1 MAAALRKAGLMERL
15 KEPGQQLTFF
25 APNDAAFE
33 SLDEAVRAKVEKGN
47 GCSRDLL
54 NHHLLPNAIC
64 AGVIDTKAK
73 SVNEMKKFLSL
84 ERDGEDELFVDGVQ
98 GTIA

>member
-64 AGVIDTKAK
+64 AGGHPYMTSAQRGGVGPK
-73 SVNEMKKFLSL
+73 
-84 ERDGEDELFVDGVQ
+84 EDVVREV
-98 GTIA
+98 A

>member
-33 SLDEAVRAKVEKGN
+33 SLDEAVRAKVERGN
-47 GCSRDLL
+47 GCSREGHD
-54 NHHLLPNAIC
+54 
-64 AGVIDTKAK
+64 
-73 SVNEMKKFLSL
+73 MLS
-84 ERDGEDELFVDGVQ
+84 
-98 GTIA
+98 

>member
-1 MAAALRKAGLMERL
+1 MRYIV
-15 KEPGQQLTFF
+15 QLC
-25 APNDAAFE
+25 NVMYDI
-33 SLDEAVRAKVEKGN
+33 
-47 GCSRDLL
+47 RDLL

-64 AGVIDTKAK
+64 TGVIDTRAK

-98 GTIA
+98 VVLKDLVGTNGVLHVIDGVIVPPSARYVHKGR